1 MQNLLEVRL
10 DAIDRRILE
19 ALQTDGR
26 LSNVDLANRIGLS
39 PSPCLRRVRQL
50 ESAGLIK
57 GYGAHLSRRRLG
69 LGVMAFVQ
77 VQLDR
82 HEDARVGEFEQAV
95 SSVREIVACYAVTGA
110 YDFLLQV
117 VARDLDAFGDL
128 AMKVLLRLPGVKDI
142 HSSLALHTLKDGS
155 ALPLDHLTDG

>member
-1 MQNLLEVRL
+1 MLEIRL
-10 DAIDRRILE
+10 DGIDRRILE
-19 ALQTDGR
+19 ALQSDGR
-26 LSNVDLANRIGLS
+26 LSNVELAGRVGLS

-82 HEDARVGEFEQAV
+82 HEDPLVADFERAV
-95 SSVREIVACYAVTGA
+95 SAVPEIIACYAVTGA

-117 VARDLDAFGDL
+117 VARDLDDFGTL
-128 AMKVLLRLPGVKDI
+128 AMNVLLRLPGVKDI
-142 HSSLALHTLKDGS
+142 HSSLALHTMKDGS
-155 ALPLDHLTDG
+155 ALPLGHLETG